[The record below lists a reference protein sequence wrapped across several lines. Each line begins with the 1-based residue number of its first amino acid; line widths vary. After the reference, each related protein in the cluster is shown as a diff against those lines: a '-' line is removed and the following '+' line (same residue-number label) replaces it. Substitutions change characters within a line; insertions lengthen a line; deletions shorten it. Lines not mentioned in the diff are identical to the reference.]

1 MKRLLPLFA
10 LLALLA
16 CSSGKQALQK
26 GNYEESVLKA
36 INRLRSN
43 PGHSKARETLKQAYA
58 LTQQYHLERIATLK
72 ASAEAFRW
80 ESILT
85 SYNTLTSLHN
95 EIQRCP
101 ACLQVTANSRSYLN
115 EANQARYEAAAER
128 YQTGKT
134 VFARDN
140 SRQSAKEAYL
150 HFRCTMELVPDYQ
163 DVRQRM
169 DEAFYYA
176 TLKIVLEQIP
186 AHSRSM
192 GLSHEFFQNKIN
204 EFVSS
209 ARMNDFVRFY
219 TPQEAHAAK
228 VKQPDHVIKLQ
239 FDDFVV
245 GQVYLKESTEKLS
258 RDSVI
263 VGQVEVEG
271 VKKNV
276 YGTVTA
282 ELTTFKKMVSSKGL
296 LDLQIYDPLAQRVI
310 NQQKMPGEFVWASE
324 WANFKGDERAL
335 TKDQIARCKLKEV
348 PPPLPQDLF
357 LEFCKP
363 IYGQVTSHLERFYRS
378 Y

>member
-1 MKRLLPLFA
+1 MKKLIPFFV
-10 LLALLA
+10 LLALFA

-43 PGHSKARETLKQAYA
+43 PGHSKARETLKEAYA

-72 ASAEAFRW
+72 ASSEAFRW
-80 ESILT
+80 ESIFN
-85 SYNTLTSLHN
+85 SYTTLTSLHN

-101 ACLQVTANSRSYLN
+101 ACLQITPSSRSYLN
-115 EANQARYEAAAER
+115 EANQARFEAAAER
-128 YQTGKT
+128 YEVGKI
-134 VFARDN
+134 VFKRDN

-150 HFRCTMELVPDYQ
+150 HFKRAAELVPDYQ
-163 DVRQRM
+163 DVRQQM
-169 DEAFYYA
+169 DDALYYA

-186 AHSRSM
+186 VHSRSM
-192 GLSHEFFQNKIN
+192 GLSNEFFQNKIN

-219 TPQEAHAAK
+219 TPQEAKAVK
-228 VKQPDHVIKLQ
+228 VKQPDHVVRLQ

-245 GQVYLKESTEKLS
+245 GQIYMKESTEKIS

-282 ELTTFKKMVSSKGL
+282 ELTTFKKTVSSKGL
-296 LDLQIYDPLAQRVI
+296 LDLQIYDPMAQRII

-348 PPPLPQDLF
+348 PPPPPQDLF